1 MIPTGGIRIGKFR
14 GIEIYLHWS
23 WFIIFFLLLWVV
35 MQFFQLNLQS
45 PPVRYIPMAIIT
57 TFFFFLSVLLHEMSH
72 SVVANRNGVPIR
84 RITLFVFGGVA
95 QMSKDVT
102 TPSVEFKM
110 AIAGPLTSYA
120 LSITFGLAAYVAGI
134 RRAGTI
140 SFGFLLLAAVNFGL
154 GTFNLIPG
162 FPLDGGRVL
171 RSFLWRRSGN
181 LEKSTRT
188 ASRLGQGLASLLVIS
203 GITMILLDFVVP
215 QYDLLLS
222 GFWFI
227 LIGLFLF
234 QAAVNSYRQVRIRTS
249 LSHLKVGDL
258 VRPGVP
264 AVEASTTLE
273 EVYRLHLQNNPSSTV
288 PVLQRGKLWGSIK
301 LSDLKPFDPSA
312 WSDTP
317 AAHAAKATA
326 REDAAD
332 ADQPLF
338 EAFTLMERS
347 GRDFLWVIDD
357 GRLIG
362 VVFREDAR
370 RLARESGGGN
380 RP

>member
-134 RRAGTI
+134 LRAGTI

-188 ASRLGQGLASLLVIS
+188 ASRLGQGLAGLLVIS

-273 EVYRLHLQNNPSSTV
+273 EVYRLHPQTNPPSTV
-288 PVLQRGKLWGSIK
+288 PV
-301 LSDLKPFDPSA
+301 F
-312 WSDTP
+312 
-317 AAHAAKATA
+317 
-326 REDAAD
+326 
-332 ADQPLF
+332 
-338 EAFTLMERS
+338 
-347 GRDFLWVIDD
+347 
-357 GRLIG
+357 
-362 VVFREDAR
+362 
-370 RLARESGGGN
+370 
-380 RP
+380 